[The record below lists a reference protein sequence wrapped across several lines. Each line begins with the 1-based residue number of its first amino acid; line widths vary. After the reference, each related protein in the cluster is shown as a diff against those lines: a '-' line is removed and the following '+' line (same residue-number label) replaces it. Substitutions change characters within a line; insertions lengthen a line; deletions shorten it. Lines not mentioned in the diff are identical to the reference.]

1 VDLGLRDRVAI
12 VTGASRG
19 IGRQVAIDLAAE
31 GCHVA
36 LGGRDVGALAAV
48 ADEVA
53 STGVRAMQLVVDLEV
68 DHDAGPIVQ
77 RVVDELGPVDILVN
91 NAGGNSPRKL
101 LDLTDDD
108 WQQGFEQNFFSA
120 VRLALACVPAMQARR
135 WGRIVNV
142 ASSRAREPDPYFGP
156 YSAAKAALV
165 NFSKNL
171 SLAFAK
177 DGVLSNCVDPGIT
190 LTDGVQA
197 NAQAAAERT
206 KATPEV
212 VMQRMMEKFPIDA
225 GRYGVPA
232 EVSAAVVFLAS
243 DRASWITGAT
253 LAVDGG
259 SLKVVP

>member
-19 IGRQVAIDLAAE
+19 IGRQVALDLAEE

-36 LGGRDVGALAAV
+36 VGGRDVAALEAV
-48 ADEVA
+48 AKEVQRA
-53 STGVRAMQLVVDLEV
+53 GVRAMQLVVDLEV
-68 DHDAGPIVQ
+68 ERDAAPIVQ

-91 NAGGNSPRKL
+91 NAGGNAPRKL

-120 VRLALACVPAMQARR
+120 VRLALACVPGMRARR

-171 SLAFAK
+171 SLAFAS

-190 LTDGVQA
+190 LTDGVEA
-197 NAQAAAERT
+197 NAQAAAERMQT
-206 KATPEV
+206 STDEV
-212 VMQRMMEKFPIDA
+212 MARMMERFPIDA
-225 GRYGVPA
+225 RRYGDPA
-232 EVSAAVVFLAS
+232 EVAAAIVFLAS
-243 DRASWITGAT
+243 ERASWITGAT

-259 SLKVVP
+259 SLSVVP

>member
-1 VDLGLRDRVAI
+1 MDLGLRDRVAI

-36 LGGRDVGALAAV
+36 LGGRDAVALAAV
-48 ADEVA
+48 TKEVERA
-53 STGVRAMQLVVDLEV
+53 GVRAMQLVVDLEV
-68 DHDAGPIVQ
+68 DRDATPIVR
-77 RVVDELGPVDILVN
+77 RVRDELGPVDILVN

-101 LDLTDDD
+101 LELTDED

-120 VRLALACVPAMQARR
+120 VRLALACVPGMQARH

-171 SLAFAK
+171 SLAFAS

-190 LTDGVQA
+190 MTDGIEA
-197 NAQAAAERT
+197 NAQAAAERM
-206 KATPEV
+206 KVTPEE
-212 VMQRMMEKFPIDA
+212 VMQRMIERFPIDA
-225 GRYGVPA
+225 GRYGDPG
-232 EVSAAVVFLAS
+232 EVSAAIVFLAS

>member
-1 VDLGLRDRVAI
+1 MDLGLRDRVAI

-19 IGRQVAIDLAAE
+19 IGRQVALDLAAE
-31 GCHVA
+31 GCRVA
-36 LGGRDVGALAAV
+36 LGGRDQTTLA
-48 ADEVA
+48 EVA
-53 STGVRAMQLVVDLEV
+53 GEIERAGARALIAAADLEQP
-68 DHDAGPIVQ
+68 DAADDLVQ
-77 RVVDELGPVDILVN
+77 RVVDELGPVDILIN
-91 NAGGNSPRKL
+91 NAGGNTPRKL
-101 LDLTDDD
+101 LELTDED

-120 VRLALACVPAMQARR
+120 VRLALACVPIMRARR

-171 SLAFAK
+171 SLAFAS

-190 LTDGVQA
+190 MTDGVEA
-197 NAQAAAERT
+197 NAQAAAERMQVT
-206 KATPEV
+206 TDEV
-212 VMQRMMEKFPIDA
+212 MARMMKRFPIDSR
-225 GRYGVPA
+225 RYGDPT
-232 EVSAAVVFLAS
+232 EVAAAIVFLAS

-259 SLKVVP
+259 ALSVVP